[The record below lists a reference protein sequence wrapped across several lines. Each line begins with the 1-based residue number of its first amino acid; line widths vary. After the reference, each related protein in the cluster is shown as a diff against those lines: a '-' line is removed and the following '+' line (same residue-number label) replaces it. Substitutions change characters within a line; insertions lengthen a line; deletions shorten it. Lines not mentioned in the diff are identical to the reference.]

1 MPSTH
6 GEHRYTPY
14 MKKKT
19 IIKFQEL
26 RKFIGQGKHSPLYNT
41 NLDKYFKAWHS

>member
-1 MPSTH
+1 MESIDILLTW
-6 GEHRYTPY
+6 
-14 MKKKT
+14 KKKP

>member
-1 MPSTH
+1 MESIDILLTWK
-6 GEHRYTPY
+6 
-14 MKKKT
+14 KKKT

-41 NLDKYFKAWHS
+41 NLEKYFKAWHS